1 MADKNKIQI
10 SVTLDAEL
18 VAKIDEF
25 ADVYGISRAAV
36 VNMLLKTGFDM
47 DYLGLARKLK
57 ELKKSKQEREVDV
70 TEGVFA
76 V

>member
-1 MADKNKIQI
+1 MADVNKIQI
-10 SVTLDAEL
+10 SVTLDADV

-25 ADVYGISRAAV
+25 AEVYGISRASV

-57 ELKKSKQEREVDV
+57 ELKKSKHEREVNT